1 MGIFSFFKK
10 KNSDPQP
17 ANMPKNAS
25 KEDIIR
31 MIMEQQSQKSPS
43 DHFASGAVFDICRQ
57 QRDAFYTAA
66 RSNDAVSLLRLF
78 VNSYSLFLD
87 NPQVVGF
94 MPDMVNRNNNDTN
107 PATWNANVINLQ
119 PGDYAVLLFMPI
131 QDNTLAARIVGIVF
145 GNKGDGYYYCMLNKG
160 EENASDVI
168 RNNGMFGLVTVGTA
182 RGLGLDLMNSFL
194 NCVDQDY
201 YRNI

>member
-1 MGIFSFFKK
+1 MGIFSSFKK
-10 KNSDPQP
+10 KNGDPQP

-25 KEDIIR
+25 KEDIFR

-57 QRDAFYTAA
+57 QRDAFYTSA